1 MDDRSIRAKE
11 RSDKLMNLKIKNIT
25 CSIKKVPL
33 KRPFITALHKVTEIE
48 GLKIVVE
55 LSDGRT
61 GTGTAT
67 PNEKVTGDTLQS
79 SLDIVNQVIKP
90 ALISQDFKNWNKI
103 LTTLQTCIVHNT
115 AAKAAMDIALHQLKA
130 KENNESLVNLLGSE
144 KGKLTTDYTISIG
157 SDDHMVSEAKAL
169 VKDGFTAIKIK
180 LGNNSVS
187 HDIKTIQKISKAVGP
202 DISLRI
208 DCNQAWNYKDT
219 LKASRTWAQDNLN
232 IDFIEQPVLKDAI
245 SDLTLLSENSPYPI
259 MADES
264 VASYQDAI
272 NLIQHHACDYI
283 NIKLMKTG
291 GLSEAIKINDLA
303 QACGIKTMIGCM
315 IEPVESIAAA
325 AAFAVANKSVKF
337 IDLDSIFMATQ
348 DPDLSKY
355 LEIKNNEIIL
365 KD

>member
-1 MDDRSIRAKE
+1 MSIY
-11 RSDKLMNLKIKNIT
+11 IKKIT
-25 CSIKKVPL
+25 CSKKTVPL

-55 LSDGRT
+55 LSDGQT

-187 HDIKTIQKISKAVGP
+187 HDIKTIQKINKAVGP

-219 LKASRTWAQDNLN
+219 LKASRTWA
-232 IDFIEQPVLKDAI
+232 
-245 SDLTLLSENSPYPI
+245 
-259 MADES
+259 
-264 VASYQDAI
+264 
-272 NLIQHHACDYI
+272 
-283 NIKLMKTG
+283 
-291 GLSEAIKINDLA
+291 
-303 QACGIKTMIGCM
+303 
-315 IEPVESIAAA
+315 
-325 AAFAVANKSVKF
+325 
-337 IDLDSIFMATQ
+337 
-348 DPDLSKY
+348 
-355 LEIKNNEIIL
+355 
-365 KD
+365 